1 MSFAPKITKV
11 ALDVVKA
18 IHGKMQPKWHI
29 DAAIYLISR
38 IEELMDGNNE
48 YVYITHVE
56 FLSINGQTHYRSIRN
71 SLIAKGV
78 LQVRT
83 NKSGQIGY
91 LKAVR
96 IAPEYLTG
104 QRVYHAIT
112 DAKQTNRI
120 KKIHTAD
127 WRANF
132 IASHQTK
139 EKNHVHF

>member
-1 MSFAPKITKV
+1 MSFAPIITEE
-11 ALDVVKA
+11 ALDAVKA
-18 IHGKMQPKWHI
+18 LHYKIQPKWHI
-29 DAAIYLISR
+29 DAAIYLIFR
-38 IEELMDGNNE
+38 IEELMGGKND

-56 FLSINGQTHYRSIRN
+56 FLAINGQTHYRSIRK

-78 LQVRT
+78 IQVRP
-83 NKSGQIGY
+83 NKNGQIGY

-96 IAPEYLTG
+96 IALEYLTG

-132 IASHQTK
+132 IASR
-139 EKNHVHF
+139 

>member
-1 MSFAPKITKV
+1 LSFAPKLTKA

-18 IHGKMQPKWHI
+18 LHGKTQPNWHI

-38 IEELMDGNNE
+38 IEELMGGKND
-48 YVYITHVE
+48 YVYITHAE
-56 FLSINGQTHYRSIRN
+56 FLSINGLRHYQSIRK

-78 LQVRT
+78 IQVRP
-83 NKSGQIGY
+83 NINGQIGY

-120 KKIHTAD
+120 KKIHKAD
-127 WRANF
+127 WRA
-132 IASHQTK
+132 
-139 EKNHVHF
+139 

>member
-1 MSFAPKITKV
+1 MSFAPKITKE

-18 IHGKMQPKWHI
+18 MHGKMQPKWHI

-38 IEELMDGNNE
+38 IEDLMDGKND

-56 FLSINGQTHYRSIRN
+56 FLSINGQRHYRSIRKA
-71 SLIAKGV
+71 LIAKGV
-78 LQVRT
+78 LQLLP
-83 NKSGQIGY
+83 NKEGQIGY
-91 LKAVR
+91 IKAVR

-104 QRVYHAIT
+104 QRIYHAIT

-127 WRANF
+127 RLDRLGRLGRL
-132 IASHQTK
+132 
-139 EKNHVHF
+139 EY